1 MSVSAWFTLTWT
13 DCECIYLVQTYL
25 LGAAAHDRSILL
37 YDMRGSAPLRK
48 VSLTDHTLV
57 SVAYDQPNT
66 KEKQCLTGVRV
77 PQLSLQLESDVQ

>member
-1 MSVSAWFTLTWT
+1 MWFTLTCT
-13 DCECIYLVQTYL
+13 DSKCIYLVQTYL

-48 VSLTDHTLV
+48 VSLTDHKLFF
-57 SVAYDQPNT
+57 VAFDQSYV
-66 KEKQCLTGVRV
+66 KEKQCLMGVGV